1 MFIFPRIFLPTNN
14 DLPPTLYAIMNSMVN
29 YNVEEK
35 TKIKDLA
42 SECHNRIFDFTYPLS
57 NKINKDDFEIMILN
71 HFLMRRISYESMTA
85 FQISLNVKLNEIMP
99 MYNKMFDML
108 DSWDLFNDGEI
119 YTRQVAD
126 GRITQTNGQI
136 ANNIATTNVVNA
148 TTSQNGNDVTQK
160 ASTSDRRFS
169 ELPQNQLSDLRN
181 GNYVT
186 DYNYDTN
193 NDTINNTSTS
203 TSSDNQTSNN
213 ITNNNTSSSN
223 NITDN
228 GTLSENIT
236 RTPADKMRIYK
247 EFMENK
253 QSIMTMIF
261 KDLDCLFYG
270 LV

>member
-29 YNVEEK
+29 YKKEEK

-42 SECHNRIFDFTYPLS
+42 SECHERIFNFNYPLTT
-57 NKINKDDFEIMILN
+57 NINKTDFECMILN

-108 DSWDLFNDGEI
+108 DGWDLFNDGEI
-119 YTRQVAD
+119 YTRNVSD
-126 GRITQTNGQI
+126 TRSTNQTGSIYQTG
-136 ANNIATTNVVNA
+136 A
-148 TTSQNGNDVTQK
+148 SQ
-160 ASTSDRRFS
+160 STSDRRFS

-186 DYNYDTN
+186 DYNYDTIN
-193 NDTINNTSTS
+193 ASDTNSTANTSNI
-203 TSSDNQTSNN
+203 SDAGNLT
-213 ITNNNTSSSN
+213 
-223 NITDN
+223 
-228 GTLSENIT
+228 E
-236 RTPADKMRIYK
+236 RTARSPADKIKIYK
-247 EFMENK
+247 EFMENR

-270 LV
+270 LA